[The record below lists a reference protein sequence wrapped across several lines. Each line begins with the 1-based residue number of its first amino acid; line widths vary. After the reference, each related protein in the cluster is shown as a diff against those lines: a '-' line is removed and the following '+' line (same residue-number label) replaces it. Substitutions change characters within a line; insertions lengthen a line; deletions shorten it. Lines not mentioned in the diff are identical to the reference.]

1 MKKTLESLE
10 GEKRANNFGK
20 YEREKM
26 KSELDSV
33 QQERSK
39 MTTKIE
45 ALTKECSSLKAKIE
59 EMSKGGEKTKQELH
73 QKNSSLLSQVTL
85 SHICIWRAFHS
96 VFFFFH
102 INPDWFPPESLLS

>member
-39 MTTKIE
+39 MTTKID
-45 ALTKECSSLKAKIE
+45 
-59 EMSKGGEKTKQELH
+59 
-73 QKNSSLLSQVTL
+73 N
-85 SHICIWRAFHS
+85 
-96 VFFFFH
+96 
-102 INPDWFPPESLLS
+102 